1 MDFGKLPGEV
11 LQKVSTTSFNS
22 EPSNASAYRIRVKE
36 EEEEEGQ
43 EGQEEGQQASRQQ
56 RAGTRPHTTTS
67 ALHTKQPHND
77 SSSSHP
83 CML

>member
-11 LQKVSTTSFNS
+11 LQKVSTTSLNS

-36 EEEEEGQ
+36 EEEEE
-43 EGQEEGQQASRQQ
+43 EEGQQASSQQ
-56 RAGTRPHTTTS
+56 RAGIRPRTTTS

-77 SSSSHP
+77 SSSSQP